1 MNALA
6 ELGAIGTLHRG
17 QYIYYTEL
25 AFASEIGPYAG
36 AHPPPAASGSQ
47 IHIKSAML
55 LDMSP
60 DRDLSQVTLED
71 FRREAAGQH
80 PMPAGVAIA
89 AVSASFALG
98 LIAKVLTVSGRRNT
112 LTGNAAGLEQSVAA
126 AQAASQRM
134 LQLAGDDVAAFE
146 AYLSARRLPHSM
158 ESEHQA
164 RQQAIDAAI
173 RGIIDV
179 PLAAAR
185 EAAAGLQ
192 MCSDASAFTPPSLVA
207 DLGVVG
213 ALLGSALH
221 AFLLCAESNVRQL
234 APDAASLRE
243 RVATA
248 AQQLKRDR

>member
-1 MNALA
+1 
-6 ELGAIGTLHRG
+6 LHRG
-17 QYIYYTEL
+17 QYIYCTEL
-25 AFASEIGPYAG
+25 TFASEIGPYAG
-36 AHPPPAASGSQ
+36 AHPPPAARRIGSH

-98 LIAKVLTVSGRRNT
+98 LVAKVLTVSGRRNT
-112 LTGNAAGLEQSVAA
+112 LAGTAGLEQSVGA

-134 LQLAGDDVAAFE
+134 LHLAGDDVAAFE

-158 ESEHQA
+158 ESEQQA

-173 RGIIDV
+173 SGIIDV

-192 MCSDASAFTPPSLVA
+192 MCSDASAFTAPSLVA
-207 DLGVVG
+207 DLGVVA
-213 ALLGSALH
+213 ALLGSALR